1 MKEID
6 VAFTVCIYCRMLLNF
21 RVFFFCVSILID
33 LSHIMCNNDVTPLLY
48 CHTNRS
54 LIFGA
59 VGRLDRDALQRFTIY
74 GLGFIWLFKQADRA
88 LRGRSKDHKG
98 TYLTR
103 RMKYCTLKKTKK
115 KVRTSGRKIICEYR
129 SKRAGLLTWLEMVI
143 MGREW
148 ALSQSAAQHTYR
160 STWEFEKWLKLYK
173 HGGRINVMLVLSDQ
187 IVEPCRSVHLRE
199 ASSIS
204 ALLESDSWQTDINS
218 N

>member
-1 MKEID
+1 MVQSCLRCFRRVSGACARKKIKRSPQSMKEID

-129 SKRAGLLTWLEMVI
+129 SKRAGLLTWLETVI
-143 MGREW
+143 MGAW
-148 ALSQSAAQHTYR
+148 VSTVTIGCSAY
-160 STWEFEKWLKLYK
+160 
-173 HGGRINVMLVLSDQ
+173 V
-187 IVEPCRSVHLRE
+187 P
-199 ASSIS
+199 
-204 ALLESDSWQTDINS
+204 
-218 N
+218 